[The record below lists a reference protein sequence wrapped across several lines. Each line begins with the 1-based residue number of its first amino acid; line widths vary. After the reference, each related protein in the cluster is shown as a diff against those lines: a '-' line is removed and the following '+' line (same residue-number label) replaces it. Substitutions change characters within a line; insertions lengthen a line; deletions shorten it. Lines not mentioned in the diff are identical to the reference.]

1 MKLSILDMG
10 GGSVPLNA
18 LLAERLQTEN
28 GKRLVNIFCSLHT
41 IGKKNSNFQTRN
53 FLTAPY

>member
-28 GKRLVNIFCSLHT
+28 GQRLVNIFCSLHT
-41 IGKKNSNFQTRN
+41 IGRENSNLQCVF
-53 FLTAPY
+53 